1 MNADN
6 SKPAHCKKYIW
17 GMLNIE
23 ASIWLE
29 NILVY
34 LSLICSSKL
43 TVFAFVRFSEQTMF
57 ADKHATM
64 KAIFYWLIGC
74 KRLSMDT
81 ILLIW
86 FKKKKTV
93 KKKNSRL
100 NKQTSIMSHGLSR
113 ASKEIANRGG
123 RVRIEHEAK

>member
-34 LSLICSSKL
+34 LSLIRSSKL
-43 TVFAFVRFSEQTMF
+43 TVFAFVRFFEQTMS
-57 ADKHATM
+57 ADKYATM
-64 KAIFYWLIGC
+64 KAIFYLLIGC
-74 KRLSMDT
+74 KRFSMDT

-86 FKKKKTV
+86 FKKKKPW
-93 KKKNSRL
+93 KKKFQV
-100 NKQTSIMSHGLSR
+100 KQ
-113 ASKEIANRGG
+113 ANINYEPRSQ
-123 RVRIEHEAK
+123 

>member
-1 MNADN
+1 
-6 SKPAHCKKYIW
+6 
-17 GMLNIE
+17 MLNIE

-57 ADKHATM
+57 AYKDATM
-64 KAIFYWLIGC
+64 KAIFYLLIGC
-74 KRLSMDT
+74 KRFSMDT

-93 KKKNSRL
+93 KKK
-100 NKQTSIMSHGLSR
+100 IPG
-113 ASKEIANRGG
+113 
-123 RVRIEHEAK
+123 

>member
-1 MNADN
+1 MNAEN
-6 SKPAHCKKYIW
+6 SKPAHWKQYIW

-57 ADKHATM
+57 ADKYTTM
-64 KAIFYWLIGC
+64 KAIFYLLIGC
-74 KRLSMDT
+74 KRFSMDT
-81 ILLIW
+81 ILLIR
-86 FKKKKTV
+86 FKKKKPW
-93 KKKNSRL
+93 KKNSRL

>member
-1 MNADN
+1 MNAEN
-6 SKPAHCKKYIW
+6 SKPAHWKKYIW

-57 ADKHATM
+57 ADKYATM
-64 KAIFYWLIGC
+64 KAIFYLLIGC
-74 KRLSMDT
+74 KRFSMDT

-93 KKKNSRL
+93 KKK
-100 NKQTSIMSHGLSR
+100 IPG
-113 ASKEIANRGG
+113 
-123 RVRIEHEAK
+123 

>member
-1 MNADN
+1 MNAEN

-43 TVFAFVRFSEQTMF
+43 AVFAFVRFSEQTMF
-57 ADKHATM
+57 ADKYATM
-64 KAIFYWLIGC
+64 KAIFYLLIGC
-74 KRLSMDT
+74 KRFSMDT

-93 KKKNSRL
+93 KKKFQV
-100 NKQTSIMSHGLSR
+100 KQ
-113 ASKEIANRGG
+113 ANINLWATVSVGPRKKLQIEGG
-123 RVRIEHEAK
+123 VSG